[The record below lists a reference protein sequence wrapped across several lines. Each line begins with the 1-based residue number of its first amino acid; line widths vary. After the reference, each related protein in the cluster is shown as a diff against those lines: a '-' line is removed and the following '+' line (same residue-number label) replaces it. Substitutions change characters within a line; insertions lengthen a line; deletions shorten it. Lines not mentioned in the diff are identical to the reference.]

1 MVTLHDNVTKG
12 SDNHHFSELSSCED
26 NQDYIYQKY
35 DYLTVIK
42 EVMKVAA
49 PATLSAV
56 LGQVT
61 YVINIIYAGQY
72 GDKN

>member
-1 MVTLHDNVTKG
+1 
-12 SDNHHFSELSSCED
+12 
-26 NQDYIYQKY
+26 
-35 DYLTVIK
+35 
-42 EVMKVAA
+42 MKVAA